1 MKNIIKFLL
10 FILYSTCIFL
20 VPNNLIS
27 IFITINLITI
37 IISKIPIRKIIK
49 STLKIFPFIVFTF
62 LINWVLD
69 DFINAF
75 WIGIKLLIVCNITII
90 YSNTISI
97 VRNS

>member
-10 FILYSTCIFL
+10 FILYSTCIFFL
-20 VPNNLIS
+20 PNNV
-27 IFITINLITI
+27 IFIFIIINFITI
-37 IISKIPIRKIIK
+37 IISEIPIRKIIK

-62 LINWVLD
+62 VINFVLD
-69 DFINAF
+69 DCINAF

-90 YSNTISI
+90 YSNTTTI